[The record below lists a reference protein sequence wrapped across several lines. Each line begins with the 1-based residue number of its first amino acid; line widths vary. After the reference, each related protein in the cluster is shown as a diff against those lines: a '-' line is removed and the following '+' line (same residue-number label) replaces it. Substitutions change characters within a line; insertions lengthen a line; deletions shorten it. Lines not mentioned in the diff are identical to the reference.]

1 MLRKRLIRPQVVS
14 SLRDVLSMD
23 GDVMRTSLM
32 QAALHLAEAHVVAT
46 EQGVVRQEAVVRRL
60 RAWRRDSSTAEM
72 VLANLREVRARCI
85 LDRNRLLG
93 KLELLNSLVPA
104 DEQRV

>member
-14 SLRDVLSMD
+14 SPRNALSRD
-23 GDVMRTSLM
+23 GDAMGTSLT